1 MESSGGRRDAGD
13 TADSSGVISADKIR
27 SSDMGE
33 QVKELFNWARRR
45 KIMASF
51 FVAFTLVT
59 GIMIGSVISGRVSAM
74 KSFSGTNAT
83 PLVVPDPIPSAS
95 SFSAIVNRVEPAV
108 VNIATTQVLE
118 KKPNGKKRLYTLP
131 NKPKPDQNPNEDDD
145 PMQDFFDRFFD
156 GRQDGPPQAERSLG
170 SGVIV
175 DKRGYILTNN
185 HVIENAT
192 KIQVQL
198 NNDTARYTAKVIGA
212 DDDTDLAVIKIEV
225 SKELPVAKLGNSEG
239 VQVGDW
245 VLAIGSPFG
254 LQATV
259 TAGIISAKDRG
270 GLGLAK
276 QFQRFLQTD
285 AAINPGNSG
294 GPLVDLAGQVIGI
307 NTAII
312 TGSRGYEG
320 VGFALPSNTAIAV
333 YNQLIANGRVTRG
346 SIGVSFQEDL
356 GTNPI
361 TLKSLG
367 APHGVVI
374 EGVEPG
380 SPAEKAGLKGGD
392 VITSVNG
399 QPIKTGNDLVNPIAQ
414 ATIGSKVKLS
424 FIRDR
429 TQKETTATV
438 EDRTHVFPNTA
449 GRMGDQPGEVA
460 PSEFGLRVDNL
471 SKDRAQRFGMEG
483 IKGVIVTDVDP
494 ASFASDDLGF
504 TRGDVIAEI
513 NHSPITSVE
522 DYRAAVTKL
531 KPGENVVFKV
541 LRRQDS
547 DRILTVFLSGVVPA
561 EGQQ

>member
-1 MESSGGRRDAGD
+1 
-13 TADSSGVISADKIR
+13 
-27 SSDMGE
+27 MGE
-33 QVKELFNWARRR
+33 QVKEIFNWARRR
-45 KIMASF
+45 KILVSF
-51 FVAFTLVT
+51 FVALTLTV
-59 GIMIGSVISGRVSAM
+59 GILIGSIISGRVSAM
-74 KSFSGTNAT
+74 KSTFAGTNAT
-83 PLVVPDPIPSAS
+83 HLTIPDPIPSAS
-95 SFSAIVNRVEPAV
+95 SFSGIVNKVEPAV

-118 KKPNGKKRLYTLP
+118 RKQSAKKRRVQP
-131 NKPKPDQNPNEDDD
+131 NNPGDDDD

-156 GRQDGPPQAERSLG
+156 GRQDQPPQAERSLG

-185 HVIENAT
+185 HVIDNAT

-198 NNDTARYTAKVIGA
+198 NNDTARYTAKVIGT

-225 SKELPVAKLGNSEG
+225 NKDLPIAKLGNSDG

-320 VGFALPSNTAIAV
+320 VGFALPSNTAINV
-333 YNQLIANGRVTRG
+333 YDQIIANGRVTRG
-346 SIGVSFQEDL
+346 SIGVQFQEDL

-367 APHGVVI
+367 APYGVVI
-374 EGVEPG
+374 ELVEPG
-380 SPAEKAGLKGGD
+380 GPAEKAGLKAGD

-399 QPIKTGNDLVNPIAQ
+399 QPVKTGNDLVNPIAQ
-414 ATIGSKVKLS
+414 AAVGSKVKLGYV
-424 FIRDR
+424 RDR

-438 EDRTHVFPNTA
+438 EDRTHVFPTTA
-449 GRMGDQPGEVA
+449 GRMGEQPGEAA
-460 PSEFGLRVDNL
+460 PTEFGLHVENL
-471 SKDRAQRFGMEG
+471 TRERAQRFGIEPS
-483 IKGVIVTDVDP
+483 KGVIVTDVDP
-494 ASFASDDLGF
+494 ASFASDDLNF
-504 TRGDVIAEI
+504 LRGDVIAEI
-513 NHSPITSVE
+513 NREPINSLTTTPRRSPS
-522 DYRAAVTKL
+522 
-531 KPGENVVFKV
+531 
-541 LRRQDS
+541 
-547 DRILTVFLSGVVPA
+547 
-561 EGQQ
+561 

>member
-1 MESSGGRRDAGD
+1 
-13 TADSSGVISADKIR
+13 
-27 SSDMGE
+27 MGE

-45 KIMASF
+45 KILATA
-51 FVAFTLVT
+51 FVALTLVV
-59 GIMIGSVISGRVSAM
+59 GIMIGTVISGRVSAM
-74 KSFSGTNAT
+74 KTSFGGTNAT
-83 PLVVPDPIPSAS
+83 KLTVPDPIPSAS
-95 SFSAIVNRVEPAV
+95 SFSTIVNRVEPAV

-118 KKPNGKKRLYTLP
+118 RKNNKKRRLQP
-131 NKPKPDQNPNEDDD
+131 ANPNEQDD

-156 GRQDGPPQAERSLG
+156 GRQDAPPQAERSLG

-198 NNDTARYTAKVIGA
+198 NNETARFTAKLVGS
-212 DDDTDLAVIKIEV
+212 DDDTDLAVIKIETN
-225 SKELPVAKLGNSEG
+225 KDLPTAKLGNSDG
-239 VQVGDW
+239 VNVGDW

-320 VGFALPSNTAIAV
+320 VGFALPSNTAINV
-333 YNQLIANGRVTRG
+333 YDQIIANGRVTRG
-346 SIGVSFQEDL
+346 SIGVQFQEEL

-367 APHGVVI
+367 APYGVVI
-374 EGVEPG
+374 ELVEPG
-380 SPAEKAGLKGGD
+380 GPAEKAGLKPGD
-392 VITSVNG
+392 VITAVNG
-399 QPIKTGNDLVNPIAQ
+399 QPVKSGNDLVNPIAQ
-414 ATIGSKVKLS
+414 ASVGSKVKLNYV
-424 FIRDR
+424 RDR
-429 TQKETTATV
+429 AQKETTATV
-438 EDRTHVFPNTA
+438 EDRTHVFKTTA
-449 GRMGDQPGEVA
+449 GRLNDQPGQSA
-460 PSEFGLRVDNL
+460 PSEFGLHVDNL
-471 SKDRAQRFGMEG
+471 TRERAQRFGLEG
-483 IKGVIVTDVDP
+483 MKGVIVTDVEP

-504 TRGDVIAEI
+504 GRGDVISEI
-513 NHSPITSVE
+513 NHEPINSLD
-522 DYRAAVTKL
+522 DYTKIVSKL
-531 KPGENVVFKV
+531 KAGDNVVFKV

-547 DRILTVFLSGVVPA
+547 DRVLTVYLSGTVPA
-561 EGQQ
+561 ENQQ

>member
-1 MESSGGRRDAGD
+1 
-13 TADSSGVISADKIR
+13 
-27 SSDMGE
+27 MGE

-51 FVAFTLVT
+51 FVAFTLVV

-74 KSFSGTNAT
+74 KSFSGTDAAHLT
-83 PLVVPDPIPSAS
+83 VPDPIPAAS
-95 SFSAIVNRVEPAV
+95 SFSGIVNRVEPAV

-118 KKPNGKKRLYTLP
+118 KKPNSKLRRQ
-131 NKPKPDQNPNEDDD
+131 KPSNPNTNPDEEND

-198 NNDTARYTAKVIGA
+198 NNDTARYTAKVVGA

-225 SKELPVAKLGNSEG
+225 NKELPVAKLGNSDG

-276 QFQRFLQTD
+276 QFQRFIQTD

-320 VGFALPSNTAIAV
+320 VGFALPSNTAISV
-333 YNQLIANGRVTRG
+333 YNQLISNGRVTRG
-346 SIGVSFQEDL
+346 SIGVRFEEEL

-367 APHGVVI
+367 APNGVVI
-374 EGVEPG
+374 EDIEPG

-399 QPIKTGNDLVNPIAQ
+399 QTIKTGNDLVNPIAQ
-414 ATIGSKVKLS
+414 APIGTKMKLTYV
-424 FIRDR
+424 RDR
-429 TQKETTATV
+429 TQKEATVTV

-449 GRMGDQPGEVA
+449 GRLGDQPGESA
-460 PSEFGLRVDNL
+460 PIEFGLHVDNL
-471 SKDRAQRFGMEG
+471 THDRAQRFGVEG
-483 IKGVIVTDVDP
+483 KKGVIVTDVDP
-494 ASFASDDLGF
+494 ASFASDDLNFG
-504 TRGDVIAEI
+504 RGDVITEI
-513 NHSPITSVE
+513 NHEPITSLD
-522 DYRAAVTKL
+522 DYRAAVAKL
-531 KPGENVVFKV
+531 KPGANVVFKV
-541 LRRQDS
+541 LRRQD

-561 EGQQ
+561 DSEKQ

>member
-1 MESSGGRRDAGD
+1 
-13 TADSSGVISADKIR
+13 
-27 SSDMGE
+27 MGE

-51 FVAFTLVT
+51 FVAFTLVV

-74 KSFSGTNAT
+74 KSFSGTDAAH
-83 PLVVPDPIPSAS
+83 LSVPDPIPSAS
-95 SFSAIVNRVEPAV
+95 SFSGIVNRVEPAV

-118 KKPNGKKRLYTLP
+118 KKPNSRTRRT
-131 NKPKPDQNPNEDDD
+131 KPANPNSNPDEDND

-198 NNDTARYTAKVIGA
+198 NNDTARYTAKVVGA

-225 SKELPVAKLGNSEG
+225 NKELPVAKLGNSEG

-320 VGFALPSNTAIAV
+320 VGFALPSNTAISV
-333 YNQLIANGRVTRG
+333 YNQIIANGRVTRG

-356 GTNPI
+356 GTNAI

-367 APHGVVI
+367 APYGVVI
-374 EGVEPG
+374 ELVEPG
-380 SPAEKAGLKGGD
+380 GPAEKAGLKAGD

-399 QPIKTGNDLVNPIAQ
+399 QPVKSGNDLVNPIAQ

-424 FIRDR
+424 YVRDR
-429 TQKETTATV
+429 TQKETTAV
-438 EDRTHVFPNTA
+438 VDDRTHVFPNTA
-449 GRMGDQPGEVA
+449 GRMSDQPGEAA
-460 PSEFGLRVDNL
+460 PTEFGLHVENL
-471 SKDRAQRFGMEG
+471 TKERAQRIGLDGM
-483 IKGVIVTDVDP
+483 KGVVVTDVDP
-494 ASFASDDLGF
+494 ASFASDDLNF

-513 NHSPITSVE
+513 NHETINTLD
-522 DYRAAVTKL
+522 DYKAAVQKL
-531 KPGENVVFKV
+531 KAGDNVVFKV
-541 LRRQDS
+541 LRRQDT
-547 DRILTVFLSGVVPA
+547 DRVLTVFLSGVVPA
-561 EGQQ
+561 ESQQQ

>member
-1 MESSGGRRDAGD
+1 
-13 TADSSGVISADKIR
+13 
-27 SSDMGE
+27 MGE
-33 QVKELFNWARRR
+33 QVKEIFNWARRR
-45 KIMASF
+45 KILASF

-74 KSFSGTNAT
+74 KTFSGTNAT

-95 SFSAIVNRVEPAV
+95 SFSTIVNRVEPAV

-118 KKPNGKKRLYTLP
+118 KKPNSKKRLYL
-131 NKPKPDQNPNEDDD
+131 KPKPDQNPNTNPNEDDD

-198 NNDTARYTAKVIGA
+198 NNDTARYTAKVVGA

-225 SKELPVAKLGNSEG
+225 NKELPTAKLGNSEG

-320 VGFALPSNTAIAV
+320 VGFALPSNTAISI
-333 YNQLIANGRVTRG
+333 YNQLIANGKVTRG

-367 APHGVVI
+367 HP
-374 EGVEPG
+374 
-380 SPAEKAGLKGGD
+380 
-392 VITSVNG
+392 
-399 QPIKTGNDLVNPIAQ
+399 
-414 ATIGSKVKLS
+414 
-424 FIRDR
+424 
-429 TQKETTATV
+429 
-438 EDRTHVFPNTA
+438 
-449 GRMGDQPGEVA
+449 
-460 PSEFGLRVDNL
+460 
-471 SKDRAQRFGMEG
+471 MEW
-483 IKGVIVTDVDP
+483 
-494 ASFASDDLGF
+494 
-504 TRGDVIAEI
+504 
-513 NHSPITSVE
+513 
-522 DYRAAVTKL
+522 
-531 KPGENVVFKV
+531 
-541 LRRQDS
+541 
-547 DRILTVFLSGVVPA
+547 
-561 EGQQ
+561 

>member
-1 MESSGGRRDAGD
+1 
-13 TADSSGVISADKIR
+13 
-27 SSDMGE
+27 MGQ
-33 QVKELFNWARRR
+33 QVKELYDWARRR
-45 KIMASF
+45 KILATI
-51 FVAFTLVT
+51 FVALTLTV
-59 GIMIGSVISGRVSAM
+59 GIMIGSVVSGRVSAM
-74 KSFSGTNAT
+74 KTLSFAGTNAT
-83 PLVVPDPIPSAS
+83 KLVVPDPIPSAS
-95 SFSAIVNRVEPAV
+95 SFSGIVNRVEPAV

-118 KKPNGKKRLYTLP
+118 RKNTKKRRP
-131 NKPKPDQNPNEDDD
+131 QQQFDQDD

-198 NNDTARYTAKVIGA
+198 NNDTTRYTAKVIGA

-225 SKELPVAKLGNSEG
+225 NKDLPTAKLGNSEG

-320 VGFALPSNTAIAV
+320 VGFALPSTTAINV
-333 YNQLIANGRVTRG
+333 YDQIIKQGRVTRG
-346 SIGVSFQEDL
+346 SIGVSFQEEL
-356 GTNPI
+356 STNSI

-367 APHGVVI
+367 APYGVVI

-392 VITSVNG
+392 VITTVNG
-399 QPIKTGNDLVNPIAQ
+399 QAVKTGNDLVNPIAQ
-414 ATIGSKVKLS
+414 APIGSKVKLNY
-424 FIRDR
+424 IRDR
-429 TQKETTATV
+429 AQKEATAEV
-438 EDRTHVFPNTA
+438 GDRTRVFPTAA
-449 GRMGDQPGEVA
+449 GRLGDQPGETA
-460 PSEFGLRVDNL
+460 PTEFGLHVEELTPDRGHRV
-471 SKDRAQRFGMEG
+471 GMEG
-483 IKGVIVTDVDP
+483 QKGVLVTEIDP
-494 ASFASDDLGF
+494 ASFADDLGF
-504 TRGDVIAEI
+504 SRGDVITEV
-513 NHSPITSVE
+513 NH
-522 DYRAAVTKL
+522 D
-531 KPGENVVFKV
+531 
-541 LRRQDS
+541 
-547 DRILTVFLSGVVPA
+547 
-561 EGQQ
+561 